1 MFSTPVAEALLA
13 LDAAVQAL
21 GAIDLDSMPVA
32 ELLAVVEGVETGR
45 RRVTA
50 LAGDVAAAVGR
61 RDIPELGGRAF
72 KVVADV
78 ARLSP
83 SEARRRMR
91 DAEQLS
97 PRITVTGQ
105 PLSPQLPATAKAWDA
120 GVLDPEHLRVIQSF
134 IRELPLGLDPAEVDK
149 AEAFLAEKAA
159 ELRPDQLKAAA
170 DRLAAL
176 HDAIG

>member
-1 MFSTPVAEALLA
+1 MFSIPVAEALRA
-13 LDAAVQAL
+13 LDAAVEAL
-21 GAIDLDSMPVA
+21 GAVDLDALPVA
-32 ELLAVVEGVETGR
+32 ELLGVVEGVETGR

-50 LAGDVAAAVGR
+50 LAGDIACAVDR
-61 RDIPELGGRAF
+61 RDLTELGGRSF

-83 SEARRRMR
+83 SEARRRFR
-91 DAEQLS
+91 DAAQLS
-97 PRITVTGQ
+97 PRTTVTGQ
-105 PLSPQLPATAKAWDA
+105 PLPPQLPATAKAWDA

-159 ELRPDQLKAAA
+159 ELRPD
-170 DRLAAL
+170 
-176 HDAIG
+176 